1 MYKKT
6 NIMNIPS
13 FLKTN
18 VIGIVAV
25 LFAIS
30 LMSFSIWKKDSA
42 SITYFYNS
50 SDISAGAFAEPS
62 HWQTTNA
69 SACEEEGERP
79 CSIVVPDGQ
88 TLNDVLSGKTNSQVL
103 SMSPNRKP

>member
-1 MYKKT
+1 
-6 NIMNIPS
+6 MNIPS

-18 VIGIVAV
+18 VIGIVTV
-25 LFAIS
+25 LFALI
-30 LMSFSIWKKDSA
+30 LMSFSLWKEDNA

-50 SDISAGAFAEPS
+50 NDISAGAFAEPS

-103 SMSPNRKP
+103 SQCH

>member
-1 MYKKT
+1 
-6 NIMNIPS
+6 MNIPS

-18 VIGIVAV
+18 VIGIVTV
-25 LFAIS
+25 LFALI
-30 LMSFSIWKKDSA
+30 LMSFSLWKEDNA

-50 SDISAGAFAEPS
+50 NDISAGAFAEPS

-79 CSIVVPDGQ
+79 CSIGVPDGQ

>member
-1 MYKKT
+1 
-6 NIMNIPS
+6 MNIPS
-13 FLKTN
+13 FLKNN
-18 VIGIVAV
+18 VIGIVTV
-25 LFAIS
+25 LFALI
-30 LMSFSIWKKDSA
+30 LMSFSLWKEDNA

-50 SDISAGAFAEPS
+50 NDISAGAFAEPS

-69 SACEEEGERP
+69 SVCEEEGERP